1 MIIVFDTNIL
11 YESHFEDPSF
21 VALFDLLSRSED
33 DSLVIPQ
40 LVIDETVNLCREA
53 IAKIQRTINQQI
65 QQYHR
70 WLGEN
75 LLSPLTDDKVQESIA
90 TYQHNL
96 IAALR
101 RVEADIRPYPETSH
115 EILVAKSLARKKPF
129 TEDGQRGYRDAL
141 IWASILDILV
151 ETSSGEVTFITKNSK
166 DFYDRDRDILH
177 PHLIADLHE
186 NNIDV
191 ERIKVV
197 KDLHSFVDGYV
208 KHRMKKLDLE
218 SVRADFS
225 LGLGRYTKEDIEG
238 AILQALN
245 AYQYSDEIN
254 PHDVGLP
261 SEVETINIAY
271 VEDITEIHTVDAR
284 KLASGGWFINATA
297 TARVDFD
304 FFIYKGDSYILEEET
319 SIGVNDY
326 DWNDHYIWAQVD
338 KLVEVTLS
346 LTFNEQTGAVTAIE
360 INDFSPFHPYQSY

>member
-1 MIIVFDTNIL
+1 
-11 YESHFEDPSF
+11 
-21 VALFDLLSRSED
+21 
-33 DSLVIPQ
+33 
-40 LVIDETVNLCREA
+40 
-53 IAKIQRTINQQI
+53 
-65 QQYHR
+65 
-70 WLGEN
+70 
-75 LLSPLTDDKVQESIA
+75 
-90 TYQHNL
+90 
-96 IAALR
+96 
-101 RVEADIRPYPETSH
+101 
-115 EILVAKSLARKKPF
+115 
-129 TEDGQRGYRDAL
+129 
-141 IWASILDILV
+141 
-151 ETSSGEVTFITKNSK
+151 VTFITKNSK
-166 DFYDRDRDILH
+166 DFFERDKDILH

-186 NNIDV
+186 KNIDV

-197 KDLHSFVDGYV
+197 KDLHNFVDSYV
-208 KHRMKKLDLE
+208 KHTMQKLDLE

-271 VEDITEIHTVDAR
+271 VEDISEIHTVDAR

-297 TARVDFD
+297 TARVGFD
-304 FFIYKGDSYILEEET
+304 FFIYKGDSSILEEET

-326 DWNDHYIWAQVD
+326 DWNDHYIWAQAD

-360 INDFSPFHPYQSY
+360 INAFSPLQQYQLH